1 MCVSRL
7 APNTL
12 ASIFGKTHSVKLPLL
27 YRMTS
32 VLLVLFAIGHTLG
45 FRQVDPSWGVD
56 SLISALKSTHFAVQG
71 VDRSYWDFY
80 TGFGLFV
87 TVFLLFTAVLTWQ
100 LGRLPKE
107 SLSTMW
113 ILNWSLATSFL
124 AVSILSFVYFFPV
137 PMVFSAVIALCLVSA
152 AWLAGKP

>member
-1 MCVSRL
+1 
-7 APNTL
+7 
-12 ASIFGKTHSVKLPLL
+12 VKLPFL

-45 FRQVDPSWGVD
+45 FRQIDPSWGVD

-107 SLSTMW
+107 ALSTMW
-113 ILNWSLATSFL
+113 ILNWSLATSFM
-124 AVSILSFVYFFPV
+124 AVSILSLVYFFPV

-152 AWLAGKP
+152 AWRAGKP